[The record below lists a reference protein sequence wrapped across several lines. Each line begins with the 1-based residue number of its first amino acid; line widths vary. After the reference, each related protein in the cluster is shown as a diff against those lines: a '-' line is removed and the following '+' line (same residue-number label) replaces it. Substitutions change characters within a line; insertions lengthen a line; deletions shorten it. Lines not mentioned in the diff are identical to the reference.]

1 MFGVLVVLSVLSVSC
16 VLPLLGVFAALAMWR
31 CLGHLLERVGRVAHV
46 ASVGQA
52 TDTNARCAHTHAH
65 THTHTET
72 HTHAPTHREE
82 GGKGRE
88 QGRGE
93 HRGGVRRGII
103 ALFFNRFDIFFLL
116 PPS

>member
-1 MFGVLVVLSVLSVSC
+1 MGIFLSVLG
-16 VLPLLGVFAALAMWR
+16 VLRMLQVLGKP
-31 CLGHLLERVGRVAHV
+31 
-46 ASVGQA
+46 Q
-52 TDTNARCAHTHAH
+52 TQTHAARTHTH